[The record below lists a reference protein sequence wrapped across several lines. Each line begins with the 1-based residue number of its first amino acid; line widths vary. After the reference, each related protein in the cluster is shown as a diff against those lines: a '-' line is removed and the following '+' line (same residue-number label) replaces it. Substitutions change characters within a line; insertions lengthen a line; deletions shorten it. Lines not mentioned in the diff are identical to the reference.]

1 MGSLGWNPWD
11 EIPERET
18 QMISLNEALDAI
30 LDDVLVLGSIE
41 KGLVSSFGSVTD
53 ENVRSDTDI
62 PPFNRAAM
70 DGYAVRCRDLVSAP
84 VSLKQIGSIPAGEH
98 SESPLA
104 EGTCMKIMTGAPVP
118 EDADAVVMIEDTEAI
133 SEELVRFMK
142 PVSLAENVARA
153 GEDVKK
159 GDIVLRKGSLIRGP
173 EIAVCAS
180 VGKTTLSVVRA
191 PSVGVLSTGNE
202 IVEPSVTPQYGKI
215 RNSNGPMLSS
225 LVTGCGCGA
234 EYMGVASD
242 SEEGLRKVVRKG
254 FEKDVF
260 LISGGV
266 SMGEYDLVPHLLQ
279 EEGARILFHRVRVKP
294 GKPLLF
300 ARKGDCRIFG
310 VPGNPVSNFTS
321 FFMFVRPALRKM
333 MGREDYRPYF
343 TDGELTREFT
353 YRSNRALIVPS
364 RCTVL
369 GGALEVTPFSLN
381 GSADIAGCVGANC
394 LALFAEGSK
403 RIGIGERVKVL
414 RIDDN

>member
-1 MGSLGWNPWD
+1 
-11 EIPERET
+11 
-18 QMISLNEALDAI
+18 MISLNEALDVI
-30 LDDVLVLGSIE
+30 LGDVGVLQSIE
-41 KGLVSSFGSVTD
+41 KELWASYGSVIEED
-53 ENVRSDTDI
+53 VRSDTDI

-70 DGYAVRCRDLVSAP
+70 DGYAVRCRDIVSVP
-84 VSLKQIGSIPAGEH
+84 VSLRVIGSIPAGERA
-98 SESPLA
+98 EGPLV

-118 EDADAVVMIEDTEAI
+118 EDADAVVMVEDTE
-133 SEELVRFMK
+133 SLSDELVRFKK
-142 PVSLAENVARA
+142 PVSPAENVARV

-159 GDIVLRKGSLIRGP
+159 GDIVLGRGSRIRGP

-180 VGKTTLSVVRA
+180 VGKTALRVVRT

-202 IVEPSVTPQYGKI
+202 IVEPSVMPQYGKI
-215 RNSNGPMLSS
+215 RNSNGVMLSS

-234 EYMGVASD
+234 EYMGIASD
-242 SEEGLRKVVRKG
+242 SEEGLRGVIHKG

-260 LISGGV
+260 LLSGGV
-266 SMGEYDLVPHLLQ
+266 SMGEYDLVPHILQ
-279 EEGARILFHRVRVKP
+279 AEGARILFHRVRVKP

-300 ARKGDCRIFG
+300 AKKGACRIFG
-310 VPGNPVSNFTS
+310 VPGNPVSNFTT
-321 FFMFVRPALRKM
+321 FFLFVRPALLKM

-343 TDGELTREFT
+343 IDAELTREFT
-353 YRSNRALIVPS
+353 YTSNRALVVPS

-369 GGALEVTPFSLN
+369 GGALKVTPFSLN

-403 RIGIGERVKVL
+403 KIQSGERVKVL